1 MSPVMVLTDSTAYLP
16 PDYIASLPIQVTPL
30 TLQWDGESY
39 RDGVD
44 IQPGEFYARLSQSK
58 TLPTTSQI
66 STGEW
71 SKNIQAALAKGYDVL
86 ILPISSGISG
96 TYQAAASAAADFPA
110 EQVAVMD
117 TRLVS
122 MALGFQV
129 LAAARLAASGA
140 SLAECKQAA
149 EQAYGQIG
157 VYFYV
162 DTLKYLAAGGR
173 INSARRLL
181 GTALNIKPVLA
192 IQDGKIELVTSV
204 RTQRNAIER
213 MLDLVEQGIAGRTP
227 VRISVFHAGASET
240 AGQLMETTRQ
250 RFSPVEIIPSEVS
263 PVIGSHVGPG
273 TVSVAFQAGG

>member
-16 PDYIASLPIQVTPL
+16 PDYIASLPIRVTPL

-71 SKNIQAALAKGYDVL
+71 SKNIQAALAEGYDVL

-110 EQVAVMD
+110 GRVAVMD

-149 EQAYGQIG
+149 EQAYNQIG

-204 RTQRNAIER
+204 RTQRKAIES

-227 VRISVFHAGASET
+227 VRISVFHAGAIET